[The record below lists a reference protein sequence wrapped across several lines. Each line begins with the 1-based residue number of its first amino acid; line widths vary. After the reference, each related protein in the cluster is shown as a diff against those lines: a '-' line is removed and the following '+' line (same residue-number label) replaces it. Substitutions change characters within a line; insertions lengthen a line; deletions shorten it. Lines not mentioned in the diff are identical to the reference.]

1 LIEHAIGSDFQQV
14 IKAGIVYV
22 GNDWEQD
29 ANDTSVVLKASTE
42 LANKNLWRT
51 KFFLSYCR

>member
-14 IKAGIVYV
+14 VKAGIVYV
-22 GNDWEQD
+22 GNDWE
-29 ANDTSVVLKASTE
+29 NDEHDKSFVLKISTE
-42 LANKNLWRT
+42 LANTNLWRS